1 MATSN
6 QMCYAWCTQ
15 ICSSLHITDEVTNIK
30 PLALTLAILLFLS
43 PICALAQAA
52 PADDFNDNQS
62 ALFEA
67 VCWNMDFPK
76 NAQVLQATE
85 YLCKIDDMQL
95 HLLLVQA
102 TQNETVFSIQD
113 NGSTL
118 MLIDLD
124 SDTTITYTNC
134 VWPESSEI
142 ATKEDAMNMLFS
154 CWDSYTRGYN
164 PSIFADHEITF
175 PLSAEEIQ
183 GINAALA
190 ATFTK
195 PE

>member
-1 MATSN
+1 MKRSP
-6 QMCYAWCTQ
+6 
-15 ICSSLHITDEVTNIK
+15 IRRFLSLM
-30 PLALTLAILLFLS
+30 LALLLLLPTFAIAESTGFTQNQTLV
-43 PICALAQAA
+43 
-52 PADDFNDNQS
+52 
-62 ALFEA
+62 FEA
-67 VCWNMDFPK
+67 IKWSNDFPK

-142 ATKEDAMNMLFS
+142 ATKEDALNMLFS